1 VVECRERQGGIAVI
15 VTDQISPK
23 QFLQSEGIE
32 DWRLVGSDGAM
43 AFFRTG
49 SLAEAAKFVQ
59 AISALPGA
67 DDARPDIDLR
77 QDGVTVHMI
86 TFTKG
91 HGGMRQ
97 AHVELARR
105 ISAEARKLGIA
116 ADTKA
121 IQSLLIIP
129 GAPDIAEVMPFWQA
143 VLGYVPRPDSPS
155 EDLIDPHGRGAGF
168 WFEKMKEPRAD
179 GGGAIHICVWVP
191 YEQAQARIAAALA
204 AGGHLVRDDFA
215 PAWWTLADAAGNEC
229 DVATIQ
235 DRD

>member
-1 VVECRERQGGIAVI
+1 VI

-67 DDARPDIDLR
+67 DDAR
-77 QDGVTVHMI
+77 
-86 TFTKG
+86 
-91 HGGMRQ
+91 
-97 AHVELARR
+97 R

-129 GAPDIAEVMPFWQA
+129 GAPDIAKVMPFWQA
-143 VLGYVPRPDSPS
+143 VLGYMPRPDSPS
-155 EDLIDPHGRGAGF
+155 EDLIDPHGRGAGL

-191 YEQAQARIAAALA
+191 YEEAQTRIAAALA

-235 DRD
+235 NRD